1 MTIELANKLIVVVLA
16 QQAGGGEIS
25 GGLMLPVYAANAYL
39 VYFIQPW
46 RRITVSFG
54 PFRVRNVM
62 NRADVMNFCGQALVI
77 IIAFALG
84 GSQAETGTVLVLFLV
99 GVLTIFRCFVLF
111 SMIVEKL
118 KQT

>member
-1 MTIELANKLIVVVLA
+1 MAKSFERQSFSDAPKAENEVYTLASLFAVHYMTIELANKLIVVVLA

-54 PFRVRNVM
+54 TIVFER
-62 NRADVMNFCGQALVI
+62 
-77 IIAFALG
+77 
-84 GSQAETGTVLVLFLV
+84 TVLLVRALFFFLSDNV
-99 GVLTIFRCFVLF
+99 I
-111 SMIVEKL
+111 
-118 KQT
+118 